1 MVFKHYLAD
10 VCFIF
15 DNSGLKC
22 ICFIC
27 KYKIL
32 RESLFFNI
40 KLLFLPL

>member
-1 MVFKHYLAD
+1 MVFKYYWAD

-15 DNSGLKC
+15 YNSGLKC
-22 ICFIC
+22 ICFIR

-32 RESLFFNI
+32 RKSLFLNI